1 MAEQRDERDVDREI
15 NDLVSRVA
23 EQMTG
28 INDTVRKLA
37 EMVKMRGTGPEGPE
51 GPEGPKGDTGP
62 EGPQGPKG
70 PKGDRGRD
78 ANGQRGGNH
87 DG

>member
-1 MAEQRDERDVDREI
+1 VILLAADHDRDVDREI

-28 INDTVRKLA
+28 INDTVRRLA
-37 EMVKMRGTGPEGPE
+37 EMVQARGAGPE
-51 GPEGPKGDTGP
+51 GPEGPKGPKGDT
-62 EGPQGPKG
+62 GPQGPRG
-70 PKGDRGRD
+70 DRGDRGRD
-78 ANGQRGGNH
+78 ANSRRGGDH